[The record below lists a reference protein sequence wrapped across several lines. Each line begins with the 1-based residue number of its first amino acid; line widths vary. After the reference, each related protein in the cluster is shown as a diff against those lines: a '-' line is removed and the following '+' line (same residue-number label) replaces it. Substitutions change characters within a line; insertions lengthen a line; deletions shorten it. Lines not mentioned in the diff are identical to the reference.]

1 MFKTFKNRSGWYVGV
16 RFAPLTTSLVV
27 AVALVL
33 FTVGTVRS
41 DVTVQRLVK
50 SGGFGGFGAFETT
63 EKLMISGDKECT
75 KGTTKFSGK
84 FSSLMNKAAK
94 EATSI
99 TRLDKELIWTLDS
112 DKKTY
117 TELTFEQ
124 MRQMM
129 ESMGSLGGLLNPA
142 SADSLRKA
150 MEKLSSTVDVK
161 KTGEK
166 KTISGLECE
175 RVILTMQSE
184 IKDTIRAVTDTTWIK
199 NDLWMVPTDKV
210 PAELRNFDL
219 KMAEKLGFA
228 EGGPMAGLLNQ
239 YADAMKK
246 LQEKLKELN
255 GYPLTSTFSIVTTTH
270 GEQQAK
276 AEVQVKDTTEQQ
288 MAQEEE
294 TPVTEQKDVKSALG
308 GLFKKKAKEEAKK
321 KEERKQKEEQEKALA
336 QPGPKTVMEVT
347 TETQKIETSSVDA
360 SLFEIPAGYKK
371 VEMPGLEK
379 K

>member
-1 MFKTFKNRSGWYVGV
+1 MFKIFKNRSGWYMAS
-16 RFAPLTTSLVV
+16 RFASLTTSLVV

-33 FTVGTVRS
+33 FTVGVVRS

-50 SGGFGGFGAFETT
+50 SGGFGGFGAFETQ

-84 FSSLMNKAAK
+84 FSSLMNKSAK

-99 TRLDKELIWTLDS
+99 TRLDKELIWTLDP

-124 MRQMM
+124 MRKMM
-129 ESMGSLGGLLNPA
+129 ESMGSLGGLLTQA
-142 SADSLRKA
+142 KADSLRKA
-150 MEKLSSTVDVK
+150 MEKLSSTVEVN

-166 KTISGLECE
+166 KTMSGLECE
-175 RVILTMQSE
+175 RVILTMRSE
-184 IKDTIRAVTDTTWIK
+184 IKDTIGNVTDTTWVK
-199 NDLWMVPTDKV
+199 NDLWMAPIDKV
-210 PAELRNFDL
+210 SSELRNFDL

-255 GYPLTSTFSIVTTTH
+255 GYPLASTFSIVMTTH
-270 GEQQAK
+270 GEQKAK
-276 AEVQVKDTTEQQ
+276 AETQVKDTTEQQ

-294 TPVTEQKDVKSALG
+294 TPITEQKGVKSALG
-308 GLFKKKAKEEAKK
+308 GLFKKKAKEETKK
-321 KEERKQKEEQEKALA
+321 KEEQKQKEEQEKAVA
-336 QPGPKTVMEVT
+336 QQGPKTVVEVT
-347 TETQKIETSSVDA
+347 TETQSISTSGVDA

-371 VEMPGLEK
+371 VEMPSMEK

>member
-1 MFKTFKNRSGWYVGV
+1 MFKIFKNRSGRYMVS
-16 RFAPLTTSLVV
+16 RFASLTTGLIV

-33 FTVGTVRS
+33 FTVGVVRS

-84 FSSLMNKAAK
+84 FSSLMNKGAK

-99 TRLDKELIWTLDS
+99 TRLDKELIWNLDP

-124 MRQMM
+124 MRKMM
-129 ESMGSLGGLLNPA
+129 ESMGSLGGILNQA
-142 SADSLRKA
+142 KADSLRKA
-150 MEKLSSTVDVK
+150 MEKLSSTVEVN

-175 RVILTMQSE
+175 RVILTMRSE
-184 IKDTIRAVTDTTWIK
+184 IKDTIGNVTDTTWVK
-199 NDLWMVPTDKV
+199 NDLWMAPIDKV
-210 PAELRNFDL
+210 SSELRNFDL
-219 KMAEKLGFA
+219 KMAEKMGFA

-246 LQEKLKELN
+246 LQDKLKELN
-255 GYPLTSTFSIVTTTH
+255 GYPLASTFSIVTTTH
-270 GEQQAK
+270 AQDKAK
-276 AEVQVKDTTEQQ
+276 AEAPVKDTTQQ
-288 MAQEEE
+288 QTAQEEE
-294 TPVTEQKDVKSALG
+294 TPITEQKGVKSALG
-308 GLFKKKAKEEAKK
+308 GLFKKKAKEETKK
-321 KEERKQKEEQEKALA
+321 KEEQKQKEEQEKALA
-336 QPGPKTVMEVT
+336 PQGPKIVVEVT
-347 TETQKIETSSVDA
+347 TETQSISTSSVDA

-371 VEMPGLEK
+371 VEMPSMEK

>member
-16 RFAPLTTSLVV
+16 RFASLTTSLIVV
-27 AVALVL
+27 LALVL
-33 FTVGTVRS
+33 FMVGTVRS

-84 FSSLMNKAAK
+84 FSSLMNKGAK

-99 TRLDKELIWTLDS
+99 TRLDKELIWNLDT

-124 MRQMM
+124 MRKMM

-150 MEKLSSTVDVK
+150 MEKLSSTVEVN

-175 RVILTMQSE
+175 RVILTLRSE
-184 IKDTIRAVTDTTWIK
+184 ITDTLGNVIDTTWVK
-199 NDLWMVPTDKV
+199 NDLWMAPIDKV
-210 PAELRNFDL
+210 PSELRNFDL

-246 LQEKLKELN
+246 LQDKLKELN
-255 GYPLTSTFSIVTTTH
+255 GYPLASTFSIVTTTH
-270 GEQQAK
+270 AQDK
-276 AEVQVKDTTEQQ
+276 AESQVKDTTQQ
-288 MAQEEE
+288 QTAQEEE
-294 TPVTEQKDVKSALG
+294 TPTTEKKDVKSALG
-308 GLFKKKAKEEAKK
+308 SLFKKKAKEEQKK
-321 KEERKQKEEQEKALA
+321 KEEQKQKEEQEKA
-336 QPGPKTVMEVT
+336 QSQQGPKTVLEMT
-347 TETQKIETSSVDA
+347 TETQSISTSGVDA

-371 VEMPGLEK
+371 VEMRGMEK

>member
-1 MFKTFKNRSGWYVGV
+1 MVS
-16 RFAPLTTSLVV
+16 RFASLTTGLIV

-33 FTVGTVRS
+33 FTVGVVRS

-84 FSSLMNKAAK
+84 FSSLMNKGAK

-99 TRLDKELIWTLDS
+99 TRLDKELIWNLDP

-124 MRQMM
+124 MRKMM
-129 ESMGSLGGLLNPA
+129 ESMGSLGGILNQA
-142 SADSLRKA
+142 KADSLRKA
-150 MEKLSSTVDVK
+150 MEKLSSTVEVN

-175 RVILTMQSE
+175 RVILTMRSE
-184 IKDTIRAVTDTTWIK
+184 IKDTIGNVTDTTWVK
-199 NDLWMVPTDKV
+199 NDLWMAPIDKV
-210 PAELRNFDL
+210 SSELRNFDL
-219 KMAEKLGFA
+219 KMAEKMGFA

-246 LQEKLKELN
+246 LQDKLKELN
-255 GYPLTSTFSIVTTTH
+255 GYPLASTFSIVTTTH
-270 GEQQAK
+270 AQDKAK
-276 AEVQVKDTTEQQ
+276 AEAPVKDTTQQ
-288 MAQEEE
+288 QTAQEEE
-294 TPVTEQKDVKSALG
+294 TPITEQKGVKSALG
-308 GLFKKKAKEEAKK
+308 GLFKKKAKEETKK
-321 KEERKQKEEQEKALA
+321 KEEQKQKEEQEKALA
-336 QPGPKTVMEVT
+336 PQGPKIVVEVT
-347 TETQKIETSSVDA
+347 TETQSISTSSVDA

-371 VEMPGLEK
+371 VEMPSMEK

>member
-1 MFKTFKNRSGWYVGV
+1 MFKTLKNRSGRYIGV
-16 RFAPLTTSLVV
+16 RFAPLTTSLIV
-27 AVALVL
+27 AVALMLVSAG
-33 FTVGTVRS
+33 VVRA

-50 SGGFGGFGAFETT
+50 SGGFGGIGAFETT

-75 KGTTKFSGK
+75 KGTTKYSGK

-99 TRLDKELIWTLDS
+99 TRLDKELIWNLDS

-129 ESMGSLGGLLNPA
+129 ESMGSLGGILNQA
-142 SADSLRKA
+142 KADSLRKA
-150 MEKLSSTVDVK
+150 MEKLSSTVEVN

-175 RVILTMQSE
+175 RVILTLRSE
-184 IKDTIRAVTDTTWIK
+184 ITDTMGNVTDTTWVK
-199 NDLWMVPTDKV
+199 NDLWMVPIDKV
-210 PAELRNFDL
+210 PSELRNFDL

-255 GYPLTSTFSIVTTTH
+255 GYPLASTFSIVTTTH
-270 GEQQAK
+270 AQDNAK
-276 AEVQVKDTTEQQ
+276 PEDQVKDTTQQ
-288 MAQEEE
+288 QTAQEEE
-294 TPVTEQKDVKSALG
+294 SQTTEKKDVKSALG
-308 GLFKKKAKEEAKK
+308 GLFKKKAKEETKK
-321 KEERKQKEEQEKALA
+321 KEEQKQKEEQEKAQS
-336 QPGPKTVMEVT
+336 QPGPKTVLEMT
-347 TETQKIETSSVDA
+347 TETQSISTSGVDA

-371 VEMPGLEK
+371 VEMRGMEK

>member
-1 MFKTFKNRSGWYVGV
+1 MFKTFKNRSGRYVGI
-16 RFAPLTTSLVV
+16 LIV
-27 AVALVL
+27 AVALLLVSASA
-33 FTVGTVRS
+33 VRS

-84 FSSLMNKAAK
+84 FSSLMNKGAK

-99 TRLDKELIWTLDS
+99 TRLDKELIWNLDS
-112 DKKTY
+112 EKKTY

-124 MRQMM
+124 MRKMM
-129 ESMGSLGGLLNPA
+129 ESMGSLGGLLTQA
-142 SADSLRKA
+142 KADSLRKA
-150 MEKLSSTVDVK
+150 MEKLSSTVEVN

-166 KTISGLECE
+166 KTMSGLECE
-175 RVILTMQSE
+175 RVILTMRSE
-184 IKDTIRAVTDTTWIK
+184 IKDTIGNVTDTTWVK
-199 NDLWMVPTDKV
+199 NDLWMAPIDKV
-210 PAELRNFDL
+210 SSELRNFDL

-255 GYPLTSTFSIVTTTH
+255 GYPLASTFSIVMTTH
-270 GEQQAK
+270 GEQKAK
-276 AEVQVKDTTEQQ
+276 AETQVKDTTEQQ

-294 TPVTEQKDVKSALG
+294 TPITEQKGVKSALG
-308 GLFKKKAKEEAKK
+308 GLFKKKAKEETKK
-321 KEERKQKEEQEKALA
+321 KEEQKQKEEQEKAVA
-336 QPGPKTVMEVT
+336 QQGPKTVVEVT
-347 TETQKIETSSVDA
+347 TETQSISTSGVDA

-371 VEMPGLEK
+371 VEMPSMEK

>member
-1 MFKTFKNRSGWYVGV
+1 MFKPFKSRSGWYIET
-16 RFAPLTTSLVV
+16 LIV
-27 AVALVL
+27 AVVLVL

-75 KGTTKFSGK
+75 KGTTKYSGK
-84 FSSLMNKAAK
+84 FSSLMNKGAK

-99 TRLDKELIWTLDS
+99 TRLDKELIWNLDP

-124 MRQMM
+124 MRKMM

-142 SADSLRKA
+142 QTDSLRKA
-150 MEKLSSTVDVK
+150 VEKLSATVDVN

-184 IKDTIRAVTDTTWIK
+184 IKDTLGNVIDTTWIK
-199 NDLWMVPTDKV
+199 NDLWMVPNDKV
-210 PAELRNFDL
+210 PSELSDFDL
-219 KMAEKLGFA
+219 KMAEKMGFT

-255 GYPLTSTFSIVTTTH
+255 GYPLASTFSIVMTTH
-270 GEQQAK
+270 AQEKEK
-276 AEVQVKDTTEQQ
+276 AEAKTTETAE
-288 MAQEEE
+288 AQTAGEEE
-294 TPVTEQKDVKSALG
+294 KPATEERDVKSALG

-321 KEERKQKEEQEKALA
+321 KEEQKQKEEQEKAQA
-336 QPGPKTVMEVT
+336 QQGPRTVLEVT
-347 TETQKIETSSVDA
+347 TETQSISTSSVDP

-371 VEMPGLEK
+371 VEMSGLEK

>member
-1 MFKTFKNRSGWYVGV
+1 MFKTFKNRSGWYL
-16 RFAPLTTSLVV
+16 AILIV
-27 AVALVL
+27 AVALMLV
-33 FTVGTVRS
+33 TTSTVRS

-84 FSSLMNKAAK
+84 FSSLMNKGAK

-117 TELTFEQ
+117 IELTFEQ
-124 MRQMM
+124 MRKMM
-129 ESMGSLGGLLNPA
+129 ESMGSLGGVLNQA
-142 SADSLRKA
+142 KADSLRKA
-150 MEKLSSTVDVK
+150 MEKLSSTVEVN

-175 RVILTMQSE
+175 RVILTIRSE
-184 IKDTIRAVTDTTWIK
+184 IKDTIGNVTDTTWVK
-199 NDLWMVPTDKV
+199 NDLWMAPADKV
-210 PAELRNFDL
+210 PSELQNFDL
-219 KMAEKLGFA
+219 KMAEKLGLT

-255 GYPLTSTFSIVTTTH
+255 GYPLASTFSIVMTTH

-276 AEVQVKDTTEQQ
+276 AAEAQTKDTTEQQ

-294 TPVTEQKDVKSALG
+294 TPTTEKKDVKSALG
-308 GLFKKKAKEEAKK
+308 GLFKKKAKEETKK
-321 KEERKQKEEQEKALA
+321 KEEQKQKEEQEKAQA
-336 QPGPKTVMEVT
+336 QPGPKTVVEMT
-347 TETQKIETSSVDA
+347 TETQSISTSGVDA

-371 VEMPGLEK
+371 VEMPGMEK

>member
-1 MFKTFKNRSGWYVGV
+1 MSTIFKNRS
-16 RFAPLTTSLVV
+16 RRHLASLVV
-27 AVALVL
+27 VAALVFL
-33 FTVGTVRS
+33 MVGTALS

-75 KGTTKFSGK
+75 KGTTKYSGK
-84 FSSLMNKAAK
+84 FSSLMNKGAK

-99 TRLDKELIWTLDS
+99 TRLDKELIWNLDS
-112 DKKTY
+112 NKKTY
-117 TELTFEQ
+117 TELTFDQ
-124 MRQMM
+124 MRKMM

-142 SADSLRKA
+142 QTDSLRKA
-150 MEKLSSTVDVK
+150 VEKLSATVDVN

-166 KTISGLECE
+166 KTISGLESE
-175 RVILTMQSE
+175 RVILTLRSE
-184 IKDTIRAVTDTTWIK
+184 IKDTLGNVVDTTWVK
-199 NDLWMVPTDKV
+199 NDLWMVPIDKV
-210 PAELRNFDL
+210 PSELRDFDL
-219 KMAEKLGFA
+219 KMAEKLGFT

-246 LQEKLKELN
+246 LQDKLKELN
-255 GYPLTSTFSIVTTTH
+255 GYPLASTFSIVMTTH
-270 GEQQAK
+270 AQDKAK
-276 AEVQVKDTTEQQ
+276 AEAQVEDTTGQQ
-288 MAQEEE
+288 TAQEEE
-294 TPVTEQKDVKSALG
+294 TPTTEKKDVKSALG

-321 KEERKQKEEQEKALA
+321 KEEQKQKEQQEKAQA
-336 QPGPKTVMEVT
+336 QQGPRTVLEVT
-347 TETQKIETSSVDA
+347 TETQTIETSSVDP

>member
-1 MFKTFKNRSGWYVGV
+1 MFKTFKSRSGWYIEI
-16 RFAPLTTSLVV
+16 LIV
-27 AVALVL
+27 AVVLVL

-75 KGTTKFSGK
+75 KGTTKYSGK
-84 FSSLMNKAAK
+84 FSSLMNKGAK

-99 TRLDKELIWTLDS
+99 TRLDKELIWNLDP

-124 MRQMM
+124 MRKMM

-142 SADSLRKA
+142 QTDSLRKA
-150 MEKLSSTVDVK
+150 VEKLSATVDVN

-166 KTISGLECE
+166 KTISGLESE
-175 RVILTMQSE
+175 RVILTLRSE
-184 IKDTIRAVTDTTWIK
+184 IKDTLGNVVDTTWVK
-199 NDLWMVPTDKV
+199 NDLWMVPIDKV
-210 PAELRNFDL
+210 PSELRDFDL
-219 KMAEKLGFA
+219 KMAEKLGFT

-246 LQEKLKELN
+246 LQDKLKELN
-255 GYPLTSTFSIVTTTH
+255 GYPLASTFSIVTTSH
-270 GEQQAK
+270 AEQKTEAPTQ
-276 AEVQVKDTTEQQ
+276 DTTQQ
-288 MAQEEE
+288 LTKTEEE
-294 TPVTEQKDVKSALG
+294 KPDVKSALG

-321 KEERKQKEEQEKALA
+321 KEEQKQKEQQEKAQA
-336 QPGPKTVMEVT
+336 QQGPRTVLEVT
-347 TETQKIETSSVDA
+347 TETQTIETSSVDP

>member
-1 MFKTFKNRSGWYVGV
+1 MFTTFKNRSRRHLGV

-27 AVALVL
+27 VVALVFL
-33 FTVGTVRS
+33 MVGTALS

-84 FSSLMNKAAK
+84 FSSLMNKGAK

-99 TRLDKELIWTLDS
+99 TRLDKELIWNLDS

-124 MRQMM
+124 MRKMM
-129 ESMGSLGGLLNPA
+129 ESMGSLGGLLNPMR
-142 SADSLRKA
+142 ADSLRKA
-150 MEKLSSTVDVK
+150 MEKLSSTVEVN

-175 RVILTMQSE
+175 RVILTLQSE
-184 IKDTIRAVTDTTWIK
+184 IKDTIQAVTDTTWVK
-199 NDLWMVPTDKV
+199 NDLWMAPIDKV
-210 PAELRNFDL
+210 SSELRNFDL

-246 LQEKLKELN
+246 LQDKLKELN
-255 GYPLTSTFSIVTTTH
+255 GYPLASTFSIVTTTH
-270 GEQQAK
+270 AQDKAK
-276 AEVQVKDTTEQQ
+276 AEAQVKDTTGQQ
-288 MAQEEE
+288 TAQEEE
-294 TPVTEQKDVKSALG
+294 TPTTEQKGVKSALG
-308 GLFKKKAKEEAKK
+308 GLFKKKAKEETKK
-321 KEERKQKEEQEKALA
+321 KEEQKQKEEQEKAKA
-336 QPGPKTVMEVT
+336 PQGPKTVLEMT
-347 TETQKIETSSVDA
+347 TETQSISTSGVDA

-371 VEMPGLEK
+371 VEMRGLEK

>member
-1 MFKTFKNRSGWYVGV
+1 MFKTFKNRSGRYL
-16 RFAPLTTSLVV
+16 ASLVV

-33 FTVGTVRS
+33 VSTGVVHS

-84 FSSLMNKAAK
+84 FSSLMNKGAK
-94 EATSI
+94 EATAI
-99 TRLDKELIWTLDS
+99 TRLDKELIWNLDT

-124 MRQMM
+124 MRKMM
-129 ESMGSLGGLLNPA
+129 ESMGSLGGLLTQA
-142 SADSLRKA
+142 KADSLRKA
-150 MEKLSSTVDVK
+150 MEKLSSTVEVN

-166 KTISGLECE
+166 KTVSGLECE
-175 RVILTMQSE
+175 RVILTLQSE

-199 NDLWMVPTDKV
+199 NDLWMAPIDKV

-246 LQEKLKELN
+246 LQDKLKELN
-255 GYPLTSTFSIVTTTH
+255 GYPLASTFSIVTTTH
-270 GEQQAK
+270 AEQQAT
-276 AEVQVKDTTEQQ
+276 AEAQVKDTSQQ
-288 MAQEEE
+288 QTAQEEE
-294 TPVTEQKDVKSALG
+294 TPTTEKKDVKSALG

-321 KEERKQKEEQEKALA
+321 KEEQKQKEEQEKATA
-336 QPGPKTVMEVT
+336 QQGPQTVLEVT
-347 TETQKIETSSVDA
+347 TETQSISTSGVDA

-371 VEMPGLEK
+371 VEMRGMEK

>member
-1 MFKTFKNRSGWYVGV
+1 MFKTFKNRSGWYL
-16 RFAPLTTSLVV
+16 AILVV

-33 FTVGTVRS
+33 FTVSAARS

-50 SGGFGGFGAFETT
+50 SGGFGGIGAFETT
-63 EKLMISGDKECT
+63 EKLMISGDKET
-75 KGTTKFSGK
+75 TTGTTKYSGK

-117 TELTFEQ
+117 TEMTFEQ
-124 MRQMM
+124 MREMM
-129 ESMGSLGGLLNPA
+129 KSMGSLGAIFTQA

-150 MEKLSSTVDVK
+150 MEKLSASVDVN

-166 KTISGLECE
+166 KTISGLDCE
-175 RVILTMQSE
+175 RVILTLRSE
-184 IKDTIRAVTDTTWIK
+184 IVDSIANVTDTTWIK
-199 NDLWMVPTDKV
+199 NDIWMAPADKV
-210 PAELRNFDL
+210 PSELQNFDL
-219 KMAEKLGFA
+219 KMAEKLGLT

-246 LQEKLKELN
+246 LQDKLKELK
-255 GYPLTSTFSIVTTTH
+255 GYPLGSTFSIVTTTH
-270 GEQQAK
+270 AEQKARAEAQA
-276 AEVQVKDTTEQQ
+276 KDTTGQVAE
-288 MAQEEE
+288 AEEE
-294 TPVTEQKDVKSALG
+294 TPITEERDVKSALG
-308 GLFKKKAKEEAKK
+308 GLFKKKAKEESKK
-321 KEERKQKEEQEKALA
+321 KEEQKQKEEQEKAQA
-336 QPGPKTVMEVT
+336 QQGLKTVLEMT
-347 TETQKIETSSVDA
+347 TETQKIETSSIDP

-371 VEMPGLEK
+371 VEIPGLEK